1 MNYQVHSRDVLTSSE
16 YDKHT
21 GYDLI
26 KYVDD
31 MPIQIQSLTYTI
43 IMVRSNM
50 ILGLKLLL
58 KIYMR
63 VQEKLSV
70 LLCFMMEFLLL

>member
-1 MNYQVHSRDVLTSSE
+1 MINILVMTLSNMLMICQYRFN
-16 YDKHT
+16 
-21 GYDLI
+21 
-26 KYVDD
+26 
-31 MPIQIQSLTYTI
+31 PLTYTI